1 MASVKV
7 VLVLLFVLTLGAG
20 LVTGMIVARPPVASG
35 AARPLARTPL
45 GAELGLTPD
54 QAARMHDI
62 WEGVRDEVD
71 DCFRRAQQAQQ
82 RRDADLVALLTDEQK
97 AAFGK
102 SQQEY
107 TDAVNTLKTQRDTA
121 FQRAVQRTE
130 QILNPSQ
137 RARYRQILDA
147 RLTQASATPD
157 WIADPTT
164 QPTHKE

>member
-20 LVTGMIVARPPVASG
+20 LVSGMLLARPPVAS
-35 AARPLARTPL
+35 AATQPLARTPL

-82 RRDADLVALLTDEQK
+82 RRDAALVALLTDDQK
-97 AAFGK
+97 AAFAK

-107 TDAVNTLKTQRDTA
+107 TDTVNSLKVQRDTA

-130 QILNPSQ
+130 QILSPSQ
-137 RARYRQILDA
+137 RSRYHQILEA